1 MMESNLME
9 VLITAALGSG
19 GAMGIF
25 FFIFRYYIEKKLKE
39 RERKET
45 EQIEQK
51 MERIRVNDRLTHC
64 YGRLFFW
71 MYKAIVDNKHNGDL
85 DNAFKEL
92 QEAEEEKKE
101 LDRKILAE
109 HMHE

>member
-1 MMESNLME
+1 MMGYNLAE
-9 VLITAALGSG
+9 VLLTAAIGSG

-25 FFIFRYYIEKKLKE
+25 FFIFRYYIEKRLKE
-39 RERKET
+39 REEREK

-51 MERIRVNDRLTHC
+51 MERIRVNDKLTHC

-71 MYKAIVDNKHNGDL
+71 MYKAIVDNKHNGEL
-85 DNAFKEL
+85 KQSFEEL

-109 HMHE
+109 HMHD